1 MTHSIRARRSGEFYA
16 TPSAKVIVMNKIV
29 REHYPVNALPED
41 LREGLDPKGNV
52 RVVIEE
58 NISPVAQQK
67 KLLELLEA
75 ARQSA
80 PLDDDPVGR
89 IRKLRDEWDD

>member
-1 MTHSIRARRSGEFYA
+1 MS
-16 TPSAKVIVMNKIV
+16 
-29 REHYPVNALPED
+29 LPED
-41 LREGLDPKGNV
+41 LREGLDPASSV

-58 NISPVAQQK
+58 NESATKQK
-67 KLLELLEA
+67 EKLLELLDS
-75 ARQSA
+75 ARHSL

>member
-1 MTHSIRARRSGEFYA
+1 
-16 TPSAKVIVMNKIV
+16 MNKIV
-29 REHYPVNALPED
+29 REHYPVKALPED
-41 LREGLDPKGNV
+41 LREGFDPKGNV

-58 NISPVAQQK
+58 NTPSIEQKK
-67 KLLELLEA
+67 KLLELLDS
-75 ARQSA
+75 ARQLP

>member
-1 MTHSIRARRSGEFYA
+1 
-16 TPSAKVIVMNKIV
+16 MNKIV

-58 NISPVAQQK
+58 NTPSVGQKK
-67 KLLELLEA
+67 KLLELLES
-75 ARQSA
+75 ARQLS